1 MSVIIK
7 TNDSVLAVNRRAR
20 FDYLIT
26 ETFEAGLMLTGS
38 EVKSLRAG
46 KVQLGQAYAGLE
58 GEVIKLF
65 GLYIDEYPQSAPH
78 LQHDPRR
85 NRTLL
90 LNKKQINKMTG
101 AIGREGM
108 TLIPIKLYFNK
119 RGKVKIEL
127 GLAKGKKNVDK
138 RDTTKE
144 RDWNRDKGRIMK
156 ANQHRD

>member
-7 TNDSVLAVNRRAR
+7 ANDSALAVNRRAR
-20 FDYLIT
+20 FDYEIT
-26 ETFEAGLMLTGS
+26 DVYEAGLMLTGS

-46 KVQLGQAYAGLE
+46 KVQLGQAYAGFE
-58 GEVIKLF
+58 GTKLTLF

-85 NRTLL
+85 NRVLL
-90 LNKKQINKMTG
+90 LQQKQLNKITG

-138 RDTTKE
+138 RDTTKA
-144 RDWNRDKGRIMK
+144 RDWDRDKARIMK
-156 ANQHRD
+156 ANQSRD